1 MIRCVCEEEKPWL
14 SKKKKQS
21 VVVVKASVAA
31 SESSNVLKTSNKCRS
46 NRYGLSACKGYF
58 YGASDL
64 KVVTKPRPWKLHP
77 QMLIERGCFM
87 VLESYFSYFNSLS
100 QSSDQ
105 GDVIDMFL
113 IGTAMLMFGMG
124 LHVMFM
130 GSKYLKGK
138 GSQLPPSNF
147 FGLFYLKLL
156 KTKIMNFRNHKHQ
169 MRVVLLI
176 DVMMAADFELNS

>member
-105 GDVIDMFL
+105 GDVIGYVPHRNSNADIWDGVACHVYGFK
-113 IGTAMLMFGMG
+113 ISQRKRFTA
-124 LHVMFM
+124 
-130 GSKYLKGK
+130 
-138 GSQLPPSNF
+138 PPF
-147 FGLFYLKLL
+147 KLL
-156 KTKIMNFRNHKHQ
+156 WTFLSQ
-169 MRVVLLI
+169 
-176 DVMMAADFELNS
+176 D